1 MKEIP
6 KGNSLNDHRQEKEYG
21 WKPIPPK
28 KKPVKKSS
36 EYIYAFIG
44 VVIGLTM
51 GIITTI
57 FMYRDAERCNLLLE
71 ENKLLKE
78 MLYYR
83 DINPMETP

>member
-6 KGNSLNDHRQEKEYG
+6 NGNSLNDHRQEKEYG

-44 VVIGLTM
+44 VIIGLTM
-51 GIITTI
+51 GIITSI

>member
-51 GIITTI
+51 GILTSIY
-57 FMYRDAERCNLLLE
+57 MYRDAERCNLLLE